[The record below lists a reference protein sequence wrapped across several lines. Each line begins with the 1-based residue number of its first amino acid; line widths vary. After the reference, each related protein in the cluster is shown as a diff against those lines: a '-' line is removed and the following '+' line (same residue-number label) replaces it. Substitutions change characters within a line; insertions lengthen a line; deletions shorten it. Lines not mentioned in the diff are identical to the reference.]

1 MLVINAYT
9 SVKLLP
15 ATAAKEG
22 KKAPPRRIVV
32 DGTQYLTVWASEL
45 PALRAI
51 VAAGGPIPVNVR
63 ARAWLPEGAESPI
76 ARVDLAFAGGTSLED
91 EAAEGE
97 TLA

>member
-22 KKAPPRRIVV
+22 KKAPPRRVVV
-32 DGTQYLTVWASEL
+32 DGTQYITCWENEL

-51 VAAGGPIPVNVR
+51 VSAGAAIPVTIR
-63 ARAWLPEGAESPI
+63 ARAWMPEGGESPV
-76 ARVDLAFAGGTSLED
+76 ARVDLAFAGGVSLED